1 LFRRLFS
8 RAHKAWDSL
17 SANAYGIYL
26 VHYIFVT
33 WFQFL
38 LLPVA
43 LPAVMKFLLTF
54 VLSVVFSWLVTA
66 LARKIPVVKKYL

>member
-1 LFRRLFS
+1 
-8 RAHKAWDSL
+8 
-17 SANAYGIYL
+17 

-38 LLPVA
+38 LLPVG
-43 LPAVMKFLLTF
+43 LPATMKFLLTF
-54 VLSVVFSWLVTA
+54 VLSVLFSWLVTA